1 MLLFRYFFCKTALYE
16 RKGISLNIALLLKIA
31 GIGLLVSVAYQILH
45 KSGRDEQA
53 TFVSLAG
60 VIIVALLLIAEIDNL
75 FSTIRNIFGL

>member
-1 MLLFRYFFCKTALYE
+1 MN
-16 RKGISLNIALLLKIA
+16 ISLLLKIA

>member
-16 RKGISLNIALLLKIA
+16 RKGISLNISLLLKIA

-53 TFVSLAG
+53 TFVNLAG